1 VKTTANSVRS
11 AHVDTF
17 CAESLPPRDMWPVI
31 DVTGIPDCQ
40 TEHLNCASTL
50 LDDAIG
56 KGWGERVAYLHAEG
70 TWSYRKL
77 HETANRIANVL
88 VHHFGLVPGNRVLL
102 RGFNHPM
109 LVACWF
115 GVIKAGGVVVN
126 TNPLLRSRELTHIA
140 STAKID
146 LALCD
151 HRVAEECKQA
161 FGNRT
166 GSKVVLF
173 GNGGRESLEIQAADE
188 PTTFDNCNTAADD
201 VAIIAF
207 TSGTTGRS
215 KGTMHFHRDLIAAT
229 ECFPKH
235 IVKPISDDI
244 FCGTPP
250 LAFTYALGGLL
261 LFPMRIGAATLL
273 LEQTTPAH
281 LLQGIQDNRASV
293 CFTAPTAYRGMLK
306 SVKNYDV
313 SSLRKC
319 VSAGEPLPAATFE
332 AWLRETGLRII
343 DGIGSTEMLHIFIGA
358 SEEDMLPGATG
369 KVCPGYRARVVGK
382 DGKDVPIGT
391 VGKLTVQG
399 PTGCRYLN
407 NLESQQL
414 YVQNGWNLTGDA
426 YRMDADGY
434 FWFQGRTDDMIIS
447 SGYNISGVEVE
458 SVLLTHPKVAECA
471 VIGVPDEE
479 RGQIVKACIVP
490 QLGIATSAELAH
502 ELQDFVKSQIAP
514 YKYPRAVE
522 FMDALPKTNT
532 GKIQRYVL
540 RQSTGK
546 NRSETP

>member
-1 VKTTANSVRS
+1 MKTIANSART
-11 AHVDTF
+11 AHADTF
-17 CAESLPPRDMWPVI
+17 CAESLPPREMWPLI
-31 DVTGIPDCQ
+31 DVTGIPEC
-40 TEHLNCASTL
+40 TLERLNCATVL

-56 KGWGERVAYLHAEG
+56 KGWGDRIAYLHCDG
-70 TWSYRKL
+70 SWSYQRL
-77 HETANRIANVL
+77 YETANRIANVL
-88 VHHFGLVPGNRVLL
+88 VQRFRLVPGNRVLL
-102 RGFNHPM
+102 RGYNHPM

-126 TNPLLRSRELTHIA
+126 TNPLLRTRELTHIA
-140 STAKID
+140 NTAKVD

-151 HRVAEECKQA
+151 HRVSDECRKA
-161 FGNRT
+161 FADRP
-166 GSKVVLF
+166 GSTVVLF
-173 GNGGRESLEIQAADE
+173 GKDETAFLEKLMAEE
-188 PTTFDNCNTAADD
+188 PGTFSNCDTASDD

-235 IVKPISDDI
+235 VVRPNSDDI

-261 LFPMRIGAATLL
+261 LFPMRTGASTLL
-273 LEQTTPAH
+273 LEQTTPLH
-281 LLQGIQDNRASV
+281 LLQGIQDYRATV

-306 SVKNYDV
+306 SVHDYDV

-332 AWLRETGLRII
+332 AWLHETGLRII
-343 DGIGSTEMLHIFIGA
+343 DGIGSTEMLHMFIGA
-358 SEEDMLPGATG
+358 SEQEMRPGATG
-369 KVCPGYRARVVGK
+369 KICFGYRALVVDE
-382 DGKDVPIGT
+382 DGKEVPIGS
-391 VGKLTVQG
+391 VGRLAVRG

-407 NLESQQL
+407 SLENQRQ
-414 YVQNGWNLTGDA
+414 YVQRGWNLTGDA
-426 YRMDADGY
+426 YRVDADGY

-471 VIGVPDEE
+471 VIGIPDEE
-479 RGQIVKACIVP
+479 RGQIVKACVVP
-490 QLGIATSAELAH
+490 EPGTMISPELTH

-522 FMDALPKTNT
+522 FMESLPKTNT
-532 GKIQRYVL
+532 GKIQRYLL
-540 RQSTGK
+540 RQTVEEP
-546 NRSETP
+546 RSKTR

>member
-1 VKTTANSVRS
+1 MTTTHSVRS

-17 CAESLPPRDMWPVI
+17 CAESLPPREMWPVI
-31 DVTGIPDCQ
+31 DVSGIPDVQ
-40 TEHLNCASTL
+40 VERLNCATTL
-50 LDDAIG
+50 LDDAID
-56 KGWGERVAYLHAEG
+56 KGWGERLAYLHSSG
-70 TWSYRKL
+70 NWTYRHLYEK
-77 HETANRIANVL
+77 ANRIANLL
-88 VHHFGLVPGNRVLL
+88 VRRFGLVPGNRVLL
-102 RGFNHPM
+102 RGYNHPM

-126 TNPLLRSRELTHIA
+126 TNPLLRSRELIHIA
-140 STAKID
+140 NTARID

-151 HRVAEECKQA
+151 HRVAADCETA
-161 FGNRT
+161 FET
-166 GSKVVLF
+166 LSGSTVVSF
-173 GNGGRESLEIQAADE
+173 GKEDPSSLEQLMAKE
-188 PTTFDNCNTAADD
+188 SVTFRNCDTAAED

-235 IVKPISDDI
+235 IVKPNSGDI

-281 LLQGIQDNRASV
+281 LLQGIQDHHASV

-306 SVKNYDV
+306 SVRDYNV

-332 AWLRETGLRII
+332 AWLKETGLRII
-343 DGIGSTEMLHIFIGA
+343 DGIGSTEMLHMFIGA
-358 SEEDMLPGATG
+358 AEEDMRPGATG
-369 KVCPGYRARVVGK
+369 KVCFGYRARVVDETGK
-382 DGKDVPIGT
+382 EVPVGT
-391 VGKLTVQG
+391 VGKLAVQG
-399 PTGCRYLN
+399 PTGCRYLDN
-407 NLESQQL
+407 IENQQL

-426 YRMDADGY
+426 YRMQADGY

-471 VIGVPDEE
+471 VIGVADEE
-479 RGQIVKACIVP
+479 RGQIVKACVVV
-490 QLGIATSAELAH
+490 QSGVTTSSDLAH

-514 YKYPRAVE
+514 YKYPRAIE
-522 FMDALPKTNT
+522 FVQSLPKTNT
-532 GKIQRYVL
+532 GKVQRYVL
-540 RQSTGK
+540 RQNAEQ
-546 NRSETP
+546 NRSETQ